1 MRVIAGAYKGR
12 ALKSV
17 PGTNTRPTSDKIKES
32 AFHQLGPFFEGGN
45 CLDLFAGSGALGI
58 EAMSRGMEKVVF
70 VERSASA
77 IRVIRK
83 NVAKLEMEEKCEIY
97 RNDAF
102 RALKILAK
110 RKVPFDL
117 VILDPPYGQK
127 EYNKLMEQID
137 LLDLVRPNGLLY
149 LEHSPK
155 MDILPPA
162 NFKTISEKTY
172 NATTSIT
179 IVKNII

>member
-17 PGTNTRPTSDKIKES
+17 PGTNERPPSDKIKES
-32 AFHQLGPFFEGGN
+32 AFHLLGPFVEGGN

-102 RALKILAK
+102 RAL
-110 RKVPFDL
+110 
-117 VILDPPYGQK
+117 
-127 EYNKLMEQID
+127 
-137 LLDLVRPNGLLY
+137 
-149 LEHSPK
+149 
-155 MDILPPA
+155 
-162 NFKTISEKTY
+162 
-172 NATTSIT
+172 
-179 IVKNII
+179 